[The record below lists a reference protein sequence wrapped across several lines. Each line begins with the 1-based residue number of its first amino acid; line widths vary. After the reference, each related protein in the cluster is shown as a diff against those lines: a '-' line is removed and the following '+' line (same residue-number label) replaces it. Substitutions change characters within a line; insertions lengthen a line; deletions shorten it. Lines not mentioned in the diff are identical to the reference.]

1 MKTQW
6 EAQRGWIWQC
16 LTLPTAWLLDTL
28 TKLEA
33 TKLAMANKLAAFTQR
48 DANFESTLFT

>member
-16 LTLPTAWLLDTL
+16 LTLPTAWLLDKL

-33 TKLAMANKLAAFTQR
+33 TKLAMDNKLAAFTQR